1 MKRRTSEM
9 GMTADGY
16 KRRREEYRAEALRHH
31 ALLCYFFNKPVD
43 PVTETVARLNEQLR
57 AREVNQMKDEI
68 KEIND
73 GTSNP

>member
-1 MKRRTSEM
+1 M

-31 ALLCYFFNKPVD
+31 ALLCYFFGRQVD
-43 PVTETVARLNEQLR
+43 PVADLVKRLNEQLR
-57 AREVNQMKDEI
+57 VREVNHMKAEI

-73 GTSNP
+73 DSVT

>member
-1 MKRRTSEM
+1 M

-43 PVTETVARLNEQLR
+43 PVADLVKRLNEQLR
-57 AREVNQMKDEI
+57 AREINHMKAEI

-73 GTSNP
+73 EAS